1 VAQTAAFKAEAR
13 KSTPLLAPVLQV
25 AWAGVGTKRYV
36 SSGAGSL
43 GYDSRVVE
51 AGWGAVEPAISEAS
65 SQLGRLETTV
75 KLANTDRA
83 LDAILMGAY
92 NQRRAAA
99 TIYRGSPALAE
110 ADWDTRFV
118 GIVNGWSFGPGS
130 VTLNLSTD
138 ALKLEGFI
146 PRVPIL
152 KAEFPS
158 APTAN
163 LGKFMPLLFGE
174 FASAG
179 ITGIGLIPAIA
190 VNWVAGTTGWYL
202 VCQGVAKSVTGV
214 WVDAVLKTLTTHYT
228 IDYAYSAG
236 GRICTLIKF
245 TAGNIPS
252 ATAVVSCDAQG
263 YTADGTT
270 SGALIANPAEI
281 LWTLLDQF
289 VYSDQRTWSGFGFAK
304 GLAPV
309 DATSFNAA
317 AALFSKY
324 GILGSRY
331 LGGTTAQL
339 RAEAVV
345 NEFLESY
352 LWLRASWGND
362 GKLYLTDVLPVHPGY
377 PTASSVVWDGRIH
390 EISPLALTT
399 DPTQVR
405 RRSTVSFLDS
415 PKDGR
420 QMFSLDVQD
429 LNVLEDVTVSGAA
442 PWIASKAT

>member
-13 KSTPLLAPVLQV
+13 KSTPLLGAVLQV
-25 AWAGVGTKRYV
+25 AWAGYGTRRYV
-36 SSGAGSL
+36 GAAGAL
-43 GYDSRVVE
+43 GYDSRVIE

-75 KLANTDRA
+75 RLANTDRA
-83 LDAILMGAY
+83 LDPILMGAY
-92 NQRRAAA
+92 DQRRAVA
-99 TIYRGSPALAE
+99 TIYRGGPGLAE
-110 ADWDTRFV
+110 ADWDTRFL
-118 GIVNGWSFGPGS
+118 GIVNGWSFGPGA

-152 KAEFPS
+152 KAEFPA

-179 ITGIGLIPAIA
+179 ITGVGLIPAIA
-190 VNWVAGTTGWYL
+190 VNWSSGTTGWYL
-202 VCQGVAKSVTGV
+202 VCQGIAKAVTGV
-214 WVDAVLKTLTTHYT
+214 WVDTVAKTLTTHYT
-228 IDYAYSAG
+228 VDYAYSAG

-245 TAGNIPS
+245 TAGNIPT

-270 SGALIANPAEI
+270 SGALITNPAEI

-304 GLAPV
+304 ALAPV
-309 DATSFNAA
+309 DATSFNAVV
-317 AALFSKY
+317 ALFTKY
-324 GILGSRY
+324 GIKGSRY
-331 LGGTTAQL
+331 IGGSTAQV

-345 NEFLESY
+345 NELLESF

-362 GKLYLTDVLPVHPGY
+362 GKLYLSDMLPVHPGY
-377 PTASSVVWDGRIH
+377 PTAASAVWDGRIH
-390 EISPLALTT
+390 ALENLVLTT

-415 PKDGR
+415 PKDEK

-429 LNVLEDVTVSGAA
+429 LNVTEDVTVSAAA